1 MEIVKRNNP
10 TRTEEDQEDLAKV
23 IGIGA
28 VKYMD
33 LSQNPQSLVTFTW
46 EKALN
51 MEGNSA
57 PYLQYA
63 YARISSVIDKYLDQV
78 GDELLEEAAITLLEP
93 IERKIALKLSRFE
106 SAVTSA
112 AMYYKPNILADY
124 LYELSQL
131 YSNFYQNV
139 PFLSA
144 EVGTRESRI
153 RICRLT
159 ANILK
164 KGLHLL
170 GIETRE
176 RI

>member
-1 MEIVKRNNP
+1 
-10 TRTEEDQEDLAKV
+10 
-23 IGIGA
+23 
-28 VKYMD
+28 MD

-78 GDELLEEAAITLLEP
+78 GDELLEESSITLVEP
-93 IERKIALKLSRFE
+93 IERKIAIKLSRFE

-112 AMYYKPNILADY
+112 AMYYKPNILTDY

-131 YSNFYQNV
+131 YSNFYQKRS
-139 PFLSA
+139 FSHS
-144 EVGTRESRI
+144 EVGIRESRI

-164 KGLHLL
+164 KGLQLL